1 MFEKGETKSCASDGL
16 ANALHIFDELQKKR
30 QNYLKENHQVS
41 QYVIFVSNSPAY
53 DMPVQDIPTYMGKSV
68 DDIIKLYTERK
79 VYFSV
84 IAPRKILFF
93 FNRWVSTFFT

>member
-1 MFEKGETKSCASDGL
+1 MVIVWKGETKSCASDGL
-16 ANALHIFDELQKKR
+16 ANALHIFDELKKKR
-30 QNYLKENHQVS
+30 QNYLKDGHQVS

-84 IAPRKILFF
+84 IAPRKILFLQLY
-93 FNRWVSTFFT
+93 